1 MSEHKLLT
9 QQQTGTQFTGTYFVS
24 AVSIKKTVTKKD
36 YTEITLRDKSGS
48 VFAKQWENNQNVK
61 KGDFAEVTI
70 SVEDYKGAPSY
81 IINKII
87 VTNPPL
93 DMSDYLPC
101 VDNIEAEFNEFK
113 SNIENV
119 KNSAEALESGIE
131 DVLEGV
137 FSSSMLKALKKVPSS
152 IGVFYGKAGSA
163 IQNTNRLFRLANSV
177 VDTYGL
183 KEDEKLVLLACC
195 LLSRVPCV
203 DCYTINDCAP
213 EETKTAKLINFRTLM
228 QMRMFE
234 AWKALKTAPNREWLF
249 RIMHVL
255 GCSESDLKPCT
266 KEAIIFSKIQEIDNQ
281 ISESFDYIER
291 EECWENGFSTY
302 DVKNGRRYYVS
313 SENVAPQTGA

>member
-9 QQQTGTQFTGTYFVS
+9 QQQVGTQFTGIYFVS

-36 YTEITLRDKSGS
+36 YTEITLRDKSGA
-48 VFAKQWENNQNVK
+48 VFAKQWENNQNIK
-61 KGDFAEVTI
+61 KGDFAEATI

-81 IINKII
+81 IVNKII
-87 VTNPPL
+87 TTNPPL
-93 DMSDYLPC
+93 DMSDYLPT
-101 VDNIEAEFNEFK
+101 VEDIEAEFSEFK
-113 SNIENV
+113 DNLENV
-119 KNSAEALESGIE
+119 KKSAENLQSGLE
-131 DVLEGV
+131 DVLDSV
-137 FSSSMLKALKKVPSS
+137 FTASILKTLKKVPSS
-152 IGVFYGKAGSA
+152 LGVFYGKAGSA
-163 IQNTNRLFRLANSV
+163 IQNANRLYRLAVSIS
-177 VDTYGL
+177 DTYGL
-183 KEDEKLVLLACC
+183 KEDENLILLTSC
-195 LLSRVPCV
+195 LLSKVPCV

-234 AWKALKTAPNREWLF
+234 AWKSLKSSPNREWLF

-266 KEAIIFSKIQEIDNQ
+266 KEAIIFARIQEIDNQ

-291 EECWENGFSTY
+291 EECWENGFSTF

-313 SENVAPQTGA
+313 QES